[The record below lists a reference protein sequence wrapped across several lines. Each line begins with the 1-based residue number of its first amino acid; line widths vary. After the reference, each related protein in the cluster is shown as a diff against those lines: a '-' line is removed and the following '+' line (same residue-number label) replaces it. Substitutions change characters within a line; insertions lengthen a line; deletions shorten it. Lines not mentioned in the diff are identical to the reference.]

1 MGAAL
6 ALPLLDAMVPAL
18 SAGADSAST
27 VVPRLGFIYAP
38 NGTYLPNFFPKAAG
52 TNFEFTP
59 VLKPLEPLKNHIVV
73 VSGLSNKGAENLTE
87 GGGVHTRVGT
97 AWLSGTRPKKTEGAD
112 IEAGTSIDQYA
123 AAVIGKDTP
132 LNSLQVA
139 LDYDF
144 LVGSCENGYS
154 CVYQRTFSWKNPTTP
169 MPMEGNPRAVFERLF
184 GEGGTAAARQ
194 AEMRR
199 TRSILDSMA
208 DEVSRLERKLGTS
221 DRRRVTEY
229 LESVRAVERQIQV
242 AESQAAA
249 RDVTLP
255 DRPLDIPDG
264 FEQHAQ
270 MMFDLTTLAYRA
282 DVTRVVSF
290 LMGRE
295 LSQRTY
301 PEIGVP
307 EPHHS
312 LSHHRGDAAKI
323 AQVAKINAYHVQTL
337 AGFLERLRS
346 IEDGDGTLLDH
357 SIVLYGGGIGDGN
370 LHDHVEL
377 PALVAGGGAGLKGG
391 RHVKYDTQTP
401 MANLLLTLLDKAG
414 VQIDRIGDS
423 TGRLELEP
431 LSL

>member
-1 MGAAL
+1 VSGL
-6 ALPLLDAMVPAL
+6 AHLEANGIGDGNGDH
-18 SAGADSAST
+18 SRAST
-27 VVPRLGFIYAP
+27 VWL
-38 NGTYLPNFFPKAAG
+38 T
-52 TNFEFTP
+52 
-59 VLKPLEPLKNHIVV
+59 
-73 VSGLSNKGAENLTE
+73 GAHGKRTE
-87 GGGVHTRVGT
+87 GPDV
-97 AWLSGTRPKKTEGAD
+97 L
-112 IEAGTSIDQYA
+112 AGTSADQHA
-123 AAVIGKDTP
+123 AQTIGQGTALP
-132 LNSLQVA
+132 SLELA
-139 LDYDF
+139 LERTEQM
-144 LVGSCENGYS
+144 VGNCDVGYS
-154 CVYQRTFSWKNPTTP
+154 CVYQNTICWRNPTTP
-169 MPMEGNPRAVFERLF
+169 IPMEVHPRVVFERLF